1 MTRRNNS
8 WLSLLFSLLLLLAT
22 YGAEGWLYG
31 AWIQDSTPS
40 FLATMTEFSRF
51 ALLYGVAVA
60 GIILLVVTFTS
71 PVSLVTLCL
80 DSWLKSDTRAFL
92 SIFFGAFAF
101 AISVQRVDYFA
112 RFLVSVAAIFLLKLD
127 LQLLGWNRWLCTLIL
142 NILCW
147 LGFSGGI
154 LAFYRW
160 GF

>member
-1 MTRRNNS
+1 MARRNNS
-8 WLSLLFSLLLLLAT
+8 RLSLLFSLLLLLAT
-22 YGAEGWLYG
+22 YGTEGWLYG
-31 AWIQDSTPS
+31 AWIQDFTPN
-40 FLATMTEFSRF
+40 FLAAMTESSRF

-101 AISVQRVDYFA
+101 AISVQRIDYFA
-112 RFLVSVAAIFLLKLD
+112 RFLVSIAAIFLLKLD

-147 LGFSGGI
+147 FGFSGGI

>member
-1 MTRRNNS
+1 MARRNNS
-8 WLSLLFSLLLLLAT
+8 RLSLVFSLLLLLVT

-31 AWIQDSTPS
+31 AWIQDFPPN
-40 FLATMTEFSRF
+40 FLAAMTESSRF

-71 PVSLVTLCL
+71 PVSLVTICL

-101 AISVQRVDYFA
+101 AISVQRIDYFA
-112 RFLVSVAAIFLLKLD
+112 RFLVSIAAIFLLKLD

-147 LGFSGGI
+147 FGFSGGI